1 MNTPNDEL
9 LTRLRT
15 TFERG
20 MDSVGD
26 VDIADDVSRKARRI
40 RRSRRLA
47 AAAVAAAVLVAA
59 PVSVASIRDVAD
71 RDPSN
76 GPATQPTQ
84 TPTDPEA
91 RVVNVDLANLPAGDS
106 PSVPYLVGVTWHSGD
121 TSVDLDEG
129 YSPFLT
135 LPFGEH
141 VFSDYVAGEGVDA
154 YAIDDQP
161 RHELGDDDGEHHSPV
176 GGPDDTVWWI
186 EPDRTEA
193 NPVHAAWKL
202 ARLSVDDNG
211 TEQIRRFPIPG
222 VWGGEGSG
230 GPPVLHGFVGDDLVV
245 TVTDTG
251 EEQSHLVWFRG
262 GDPTRRAELGPYESA
277 RLADPDSG
285 IVFGVTGWSQSH
297 ICGDLFDARQLTP
310 RWSSCDWSPVAISPD
325 GSKVFALPSS
335 RPPVNPS
342 VAVLDADT
350 GEVLMQLT
358 MDGRRVDGYTTGVFE
373 DEDTIDVSATQNHD
387 HAVIR
392 CSVSALACE
401 TAVPPSRERTHLS
414 NPAYE

>member
-71 RDPSN
+71 RDPGN

-176 GGPDDTVWWI
+176 GGPDDTGVV
-186 EPDRTEA
+186 DRAGSDRGQPRACGLETR
-193 NPVHAAWKL
+193 P
-202 ARLSVDDNG
+202 
-211 TEQIRRFPIPG
+211 TQRR
-222 VWGGEGSG
+222 
-230 GPPVLHGFVGDDLVV
+230 
-245 TVTDTG
+245 
-251 EEQSHLVWFRG
+251 
-262 GDPTRRAELGPYESA
+262 
-277 RLADPDSG
+277 
-285 IVFGVTGWSQSH
+285 
-297 ICGDLFDARQLTP
+297 
-310 RWSSCDWSPVAISPD
+310 
-325 GSKVFALPSS
+325 
-335 RPPVNPS
+335 
-342 VAVLDADT
+342 
-350 GEVLMQLT
+350 
-358 MDGRRVDGYTTGVFE
+358 
-373 DEDTIDVSATQNHD
+373 
-387 HAVIR
+387 
-392 CSVSALACE
+392 
-401 TAVPPSRERTHLS
+401 
-414 NPAYE
+414 